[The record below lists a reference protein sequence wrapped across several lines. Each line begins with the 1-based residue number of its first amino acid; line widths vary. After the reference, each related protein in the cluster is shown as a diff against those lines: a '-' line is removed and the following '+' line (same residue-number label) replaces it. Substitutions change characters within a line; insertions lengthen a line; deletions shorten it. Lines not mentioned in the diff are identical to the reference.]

1 MTQYG
6 LFLWVT
12 LYVKPVSL
20 KCDDYDTK
28 FPFDKN
34 VEMHRLF

>member
-6 LFLWVT
+6 LFLWVP
-12 LYVKPVSL
+12 LYVKPVPF
-20 KCDDYDTK
+20 DGYDTK

-34 VEMHRLF
+34 VEEE